1 MPRGRSFQ
9 RVALQI
15 VHWCFIAI
23 LSAGSSA
30 CTAFP
35 TAISTPSPTQ
45 PPECPPPS
53 YSANIYN
60 PTPIP
65 VLTPL
70 PSTPYNA
77 NAQGQFNLTPKQAAF
92 QNLEREVERWTNM
105 VTIDAGGASQ
115 ARITITF
122 LSPELLRSVSIVDM
136 LDENPGNPYIYSDV
150 ARLLTEIARREKLI
164 FFLTIHSITNTNE
177 SSAALHTLEIIADQL
192 FLTNTDGL
200 PIAPVYYDHDLDQ
213 PLTLPGQYASGYL
226 YYPLA
231 VTSAKGCVEVLNSTF
246 DTKIVLKLPSLTI
259 DKVKSGPYTWT
270 IQYKYLLNTGGTAS
284 GNSQWQIPLDTEIRP
299 SDIPPDN
306 SETTGEFWQRYTKFL
321 WSKLTPKH

>member
-1 MPRGRSFQ
+1 MPRGKSTQ
-9 RVALQI
+9 RAVFHVLQ
-15 VHWCFIAI
+15 WCFIAV
-23 LSAGSSA
+23 LSAGSFA

-35 TAISTPSPTQ
+35 TVISTPSPTQ
-45 PPECPPPS
+45 LPECPPPS

-65 VLTPL
+65 ALTPL
-70 PSTPYNA
+70 PPTPYNA
-77 NAQGQFNLTPKQAAF
+77 NAQGQFNLTPKQTAF

-122 LSPELLRSVSIVDM
+122 LSPELLRAVSILDM
-136 LDENPGNPYIYSDV
+136 LDENPGNPYIYSES
-150 ARLLTEIARREKLI
+150 ARLLSEIAKREKLI
-164 FFLTIHSITNTNE
+164 FFLTVHAVKNTSE
-177 SSAALHTLEIIADQL
+177 PSATPHTLEIIADQL
-192 FLTNTDGL
+192 FLTNVDGL
-200 PIAPVYYDHDLDQ
+200 PIAPAYYDHDLDQ
-213 PLTLPGQYASGYL
+213 PLTLPEQYASGYI

-231 VTSAKGCVEVLNSTF
+231 VTSTKGCVEALNSTF

-306 SETTGEFWQRYTKFL
+306 SETTGEFWLHYTKFL